1 MILYILFINSFLAAF
16 SSMRHKYLNKIIGRR
31 KNHGQRGVEQL
42 LFIWSKTNLGLSSL
56 EYSYQSSKKK
66 SARLTH

>member
-31 KNHGQRGVEQL
+31 KNHGQRGVEHYC
-42 LFIWSKTNLGLSSL
+42 LFDQKTNLGLSSL
-56 EYSYQSSKKK
+56 EYSY
-66 SARLTH
+66 

>member
-31 KNHGQRGVEQL
+31 KNHGQRGVEHYF
-42 LFIWSKTNLGLSSL
+42 LFDQKLTWACLAWSTRTKVV
-56 EYSYQSSKKK
+56 KR

>member
-31 KNHGQRGVEQL
+31 KNHGQRGVEHY
-42 LFIWSKTNLGLSSL
+42 FIWSKTNLGLSSL
-56 EYSYQSSKKK
+56 EYSYQSSKT